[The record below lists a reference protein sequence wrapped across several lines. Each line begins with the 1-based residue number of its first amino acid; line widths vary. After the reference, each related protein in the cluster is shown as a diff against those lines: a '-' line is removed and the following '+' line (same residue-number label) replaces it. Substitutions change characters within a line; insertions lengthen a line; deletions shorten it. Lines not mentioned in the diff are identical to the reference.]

1 MSAHFGSAKEA
12 WAASSGDLS
21 ASGLDPKTVDAI
33 VEGRPAVSPDRELER
48 LEKLGV
54 QVLMIDDPAYP
65 SHLREIYDPP
75 LLLYVLGQMLR
86 EEEPAIT
93 IVGTRRITAYGR
105 ELAQRFT
112 RELSR
117 QGVNIVSGL
126 ARGADAVAH
135 QVALETG
142 GRTTAAQACGL
153 DQVYPAAHASL
164 ARRIAEQGAIISDYP
179 LGTRPKPEYFPR
191 RNRILAGLTM
201 VTLVV
206 EAPEKSGALITARC
220 ANEEGRQVLAVPGG
234 ILSPA
239 SRGTNRL
246 IQDGAKP
253 VLELS
258 DLLEEMDLQVAVRQ
272 LPIPGLD
279 PADGTETALLQF
291 ISAEPTHI
299 DELCRASDMP
309 TATVGSTLALMEL
322 KGLVRQIGAI
332 SYVRVSEPAVDYHRM
347 VP

>member
-1 MSAHFGSAKEA
+1 
-12 WAASSGDLS
+12 
-21 ASGLDPKTVDAI
+21 
-33 VEGRPAVSPDRELER
+33 
-48 LEKLGV
+48 
-54 QVLMIDDPAYP
+54 
-65 SHLREIYDPP
+65 
-75 LLLYVLGQMLR
+75 MLR
-86 EEEPAIT
+86 EDEPAIT

-105 ELAQRFT
+105 EVTHRFAS
-112 RELSR
+112 ELSR

-126 ARGADAVAH
+126 ARDVDAVAH
-135 QVALETG
+135 QAALEAG
-142 GRTTAAQACGL
+142 GRTTSAQACGL
-153 DQVYPAAHASL
+153 DQVYPAAHAGL
-164 ARRIAEQGAIISDYP
+164 ARRIAEQGAIVSDYP

-201 VTLVV
+201 ATLVV
-206 EAPEKSGALITARC
+206 EAPEKSGALITARY

-253 VLELS
+253 VLELN
-258 DLLEEMDLQVAVRQ
+258 DLLEEMNLQVAVRQ
-272 LPIPGLD
+272 MPIPGLA
-279 PADGTETALLQF
+279 PADETEAALFRL

-299 DELCRASDMP
+299 DEICRASDLP

-322 KGLVRQIGAI
+322 KGLVRQIGAM
-332 SYVRVSEPAVDYHRM
+332 SYVRIGEAAVDYHRV